1 MGDHSRA
8 RRGGCSYKYCKLTEA
23 EKRRAFIIS
32 VYSKKNIEK
41 KHKEKYAVTPFRD
54 VMKYLGYEVFAN
66 HNSSQQQLTTTAY
79 NRSSQQQPTATAF
92 NSSSLLK
99 LTTTSNHSLK

>member
-1 MGDHSRA
+1 M
-8 RRGGCSYKYCKLTEA
+8 
-23 EKRRAFIIS
+23 
-32 VYSKKNIEK
+32 
-41 KHKEKYAVTPFRD
+41 EKYAVTPFRD
-54 VMKYLGYEVFAN
+54 VMKYLGYEVFAK

-99 LTTTSNHSLK
+99 LTTPSNHSLK